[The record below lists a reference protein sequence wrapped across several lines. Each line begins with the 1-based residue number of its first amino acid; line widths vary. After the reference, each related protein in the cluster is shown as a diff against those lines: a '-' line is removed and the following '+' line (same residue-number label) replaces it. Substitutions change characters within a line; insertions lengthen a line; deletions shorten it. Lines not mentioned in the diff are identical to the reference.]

1 MRQFNLT
8 ILIAFVVITFTLTS
22 CNQTSKSDGKDKELI
37 EKENELLKK
46 ENELLKKEQELNQK
60 SAKTATDNSTVRQQ
74 SDNSTSNNLDFLKKL
89 NGKYPYEV
97 KLLDNTAFTQRL
109 KKLLGNSRYN
119 FLKET
124 WAVETPMEFANNIF
138 VASGCQAHNC
148 GSTNFIIVVD
158 FSNNVMYAGIREED
172 NVKTY
177 SEDGSNSSKVSEWAN
192 GN

>member
-1 MRQFNLT
+1 MRHFNLT
-8 ILIAFVVITFTLTS
+8 ILIAILVTTFTLTS
-22 CNQTSKSDGKDKELI
+22 CNQTSKSDDKDKALT

-60 SAKTATDNSTVRQQ
+60 SSKTTTDNSTIKQP
-74 SDNSTSNNLDFLKKL
+74 DNSTLNNLDFLKKL

-97 KLLDNTAFTQRL
+97 KLFENTALMQRL

-148 GSTNFIIVVD
+148 GSTNFIIVFD
-158 FSNNVMYAGIREED
+158 FSNNVMYVGIREED
-172 NVKTY
+172 KVKTY
-177 SEDGSNSSKVSEWAN
+177 SEDGSNSPKINEWEN

>member
-1 MRQFNLT
+1 V
-8 ILIAFVVITFTLTS
+8 ATFTLTS
-22 CNQTSKSDGKDKELI
+22 CNQTSKSDDKDKALT

-46 ENELLKKEQELNQK
+46 ENDLLKKEQELNQK
-60 SAKTATDNSTVRQQ
+60 SAKTITENSTVKQQ
-74 SDNSTSNNLDFLKKL
+74 PDNPTSNNLDFLKKL

-97 KLLDNTAFTQRL
+97 KLFDNSALMQRL
-109 KKLLGNSRYN
+109 KKLLGDSRYN

-124 WAVETPMEFANNIF
+124 WAVETPIEFANNIF

-148 GSTNFIIVVD
+148 GSTNFIIAVD

-172 NVKTY
+172 KVKTY
-177 SEDGSNSSKVSEWAN
+177 SEDGSNSPKVNEWAN

>member
-1 MRQFNLT
+1 MRHFNST
-8 ILIAFVVITFTLTS
+8 ILIAIIVTIFTLTS
-22 CNQTSKSDGKDKELI
+22 CNQTNKSDDKDKALT

-46 ENELLKKEQELNQK
+46 ENELLKKEQELNKK
-60 SAKTATDNSTVRQQ
+60 STKTTTDNSNVKQQ
-74 SDNSTSNNLDFLKKL
+74 PSNSISNNLDFLKKL

-97 KLLDNTAFTQRL
+97 KLFDNSILKQRL

-158 FSNNVMYAGIREED
+158 LTNNVMYAGIREED
-172 NVKTY
+172 KVKTY
-177 SEDGSNSSKVSEWAN
+177 SEDGSNSPKVNEWEN
-192 GN
+192 EN

>member
-1 MRQFNLT
+1 MRHFNLT
-8 ILIAFVVITFTLTS
+8 IAILLTTFALIS
-22 CNQTSKSDGKDKELI
+22 CNQTSKSDDKALI

-46 ENELLKKEQELNQK
+46 ENELLKKEQELTQK
-60 SAKTATDNSTVRQQ
+60 SVNTPIDKSTARQQ
-74 SDNSTSNNLDFLKKL
+74 TDNSTSNNLDFLKKL
-89 NGKYPYEV
+89 KGKYPYEV
-97 KLLDNTAFTQRL
+97 KLFDNSALNQRL
-109 KKLLGNSRYN
+109 KKLLGGIRYN

-158 FSNNVMYAGIREED
+158 FSNNVMYAGIRED
-172 NVKTY
+172 DKVKTY
-177 SEDGSNSSKVSEWAN
+177 SEDGSNSPKVNEWGN